1 MILLAVSVF
10 AVILLSTITSILNLS
25 TNLNIS
31 QKEGAKLSEISAAP
45 GPVGAR
51 VSIRLQLPG
60 ENGYQDLLGH
70 LEMGNFIRRKDGT
83 AAEFDPADVVAWR
96 QVPITP
102 TNSSSLLEIESLEKI
117 AQRNW
122 MPEKTEEIGQWQLRS
137 NKGFSF
143 RANSTLPL
151 GGKGFGSPGIEL
163 KQAISQ
169 VMDFYTDLKQPAI
182 FQILPSIHQELE
194 RSIKA
199 LGFRSKGE
207 VRFETIK
214 IDSTAISESKDL
226 QDLELR
232 ITDHPTDDWLA
243 LHADT
248 SVAAELMLR
257 TPSKYLHL
265 YEQSQI
271 VATARAAF
279 TEDWAGISRVR
290 VRQDKQ
296 GQGLGRKIMLETL
309 NEIKASGA
317 DRAFLQVES
326 ENFNALAIYH
336 SIGFSL
342 HHYLNYSILE
352 N

>member
-1 MILLAVSVF
+1 M
-10 AVILLSTITSILNLS
+10 
-25 TNLNIS
+25 
-31 QKEGAKLSEISAAP
+31 SEISAATSPP

-51 VSIRLQLPG
+51 VSIRLQIPG
-60 ENGYQDLLGH
+60 ESGFHDLLGH
-70 LEMGNFIRRKDGT
+70 LELGNLVRRKDGT
-83 AAEFDPADVVAWR
+83 TTNFDPAHVVAWR

-102 TNSSSLLEIESLEKI
+102 TNSSNALEIEALEKI

-122 MPEKTEEIGQWQLRS
+122 MPEKIEEIGQWQLRS
-137 NKGFSF
+137 NKGFSY

-151 GGKGFGSPGIEL
+151 GGKGFGDPGIEL
-163 KQAISQ
+163 NQAIYQ
-169 VMDFYTDLKQPAI
+169 VIDFYSDLKQPAI

-207 VRFETIK
+207 VRFETMRIN
-214 IDSTAISESKDL
+214 SPFISDLKDL
-226 QDLELR
+226 QLLTSDY
-232 ITDHPTDDWLA
+232 PNDDWFA
-243 LHADT
+243 LHGDT

-265 YEQSQI
+265 YEQSKL
-271 VATARAAF
+271 VATTRAAF

-290 VRQDKQ
+290 VREDKQ
-296 GQGLGRKIMLETL
+296 GQGLGKKIMQATL
-309 NEIKASGA
+309 NEVKANGIEQL
-317 DRAFLQVES
+317 FLQVES
-326 ENFNALAIYH
+326 ENLNALAIYH